1 MDGIKLTLEIF
12 KQKTDTKV
20 IGLSSHYS
28 KTLISKMVKLGA
40 SSYLPK
46 NVSIAKLLCTIRRV
60 NSEGFYFD
68 DIQLIGLKKS
78 DLNDQEKKTM
88 LLHGLTDRE
97 LDVLGLICEQCTTDQ
112 IAEKL
117 FISNKTVERHRSN
130 LFEKTK
136 VKNVVGLVL
145 FALQHKLVERQFMS

>member
-1 MDGIKLTLEIF
+1 
-12 KQKTDTKV
+12 
-20 IGLSSHYS
+20 
-28 KTLISKMVKLGA
+28 
-40 SSYLPK
+40 
-46 NVSIAKLLCTIRRV
+46 
-60 NSEGFYFD
+60 
-68 DIQLIGLKKS
+68 
-78 DLNDQEKKTM
+78 
-88 LLHGLTDRE
+88 LHGLTDRE